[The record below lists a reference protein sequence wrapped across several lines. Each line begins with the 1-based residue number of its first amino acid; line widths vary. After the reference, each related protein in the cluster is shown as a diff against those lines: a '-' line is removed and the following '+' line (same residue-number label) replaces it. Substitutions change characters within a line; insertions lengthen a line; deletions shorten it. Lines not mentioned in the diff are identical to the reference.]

1 MKRILCLLC
10 AIVLIFAF
18 TACESPKESNSNQSN
33 DIDSTTE
40 SVLTNAEQFTIHVEH
55 GTYIFELESGHG
67 YSLQP
72 GKNDPAITSIFV
84 GDKRF
89 CATSI
94 FDQSQAYLKEALL
107 SSSKIEDVRKDDEAT
122 YTLYKYNDGD
132 DVGRLIIV
140 EFAKSDAWIYFEVN
154 NNHYHINEPE
164 VFTQFFNT
172 VKVIESAK

>member
-1 MKRILCLLC
+1 M
-10 AIVLIFAF
+10 
-18 TACESPKESNSNQSN
+18 
-33 DIDSTTE
+33 
-40 SVLTNAEQFTIHVEH
+40 
-55 GTYIFELESGHG
+55 
-67 YSLQP
+67 QP

-94 FDQSQAYLKEALL
+94 FDQSQASLKEALI
-107 SSSKIEDVRKDDEAT
+107 SSSKIEDVRKDDDAT

-140 EFAKSDAWIYFEVN
+140 EFAKSDVWIYFEVN

-164 VFTQFFNT
+164 VFTKFFNT
-172 VKVIESAK
+172 VRVIESAK